1 MDMDMY
7 IEYSLKGNDKKSPVS
22 GSASVLERIF
32 SQEGLDSLRNGAAET
47 PMEFGLWRQSV
58 PGQPAHMLQR
68 RRLSRQ
74 GLVQHHVRVHLA
86 CVVQP
91 HLHQKVDVSTNSRFE

>member
-47 PMEFGLWRQSV
+47 PMEFGL
-58 PGQPAHMLQR
+58 
-68 RRLSRQ
+68 
-74 GLVQHHVRVHLA
+74 
-86 CVVQP
+86 
-91 HLHQKVDVSTNSRFE
+91 